1 MRDFILFL
9 AWVMLMVNLA
19 LIPMAIDNL
28 ER

>member
-19 LIPMAIDNL
+19 MIPIAIDNL

>member
-1 MRDFILFL
+1 MKDFTLFL
-9 AWVMLMVNLA
+9 AWVMLMVDLA

>member
-19 LIPMAIDNL
+19 MIPIAMDNL
-28 ER
+28 KR